1 MNYDSEGNGLY
12 QWGRRTGCFRECG
25 LDRPAAAQPSDARK
39 MVYDVSVEY
48 VLTSAKIVAAAG
60 CVYRWLS
67 LFRAEARLL
76 GKVEGF
82 GACLKALMPRLS
94 CSIGVRSDCP

>member
-1 MNYDSEGNGLY
+1 MDYINGVTEQAASVNADLASP
-12 QWGRRTGCFRECG
+12 
-25 LDRPAAAQPSDARK
+25 LRPNRPMLEK

-48 VLTSAKIVAAAG
+48 ILTSAKIVAAAG
-60 CVYRWLS
+60 CVYRWLA

-76 GKVEGF
+76 EKVERL